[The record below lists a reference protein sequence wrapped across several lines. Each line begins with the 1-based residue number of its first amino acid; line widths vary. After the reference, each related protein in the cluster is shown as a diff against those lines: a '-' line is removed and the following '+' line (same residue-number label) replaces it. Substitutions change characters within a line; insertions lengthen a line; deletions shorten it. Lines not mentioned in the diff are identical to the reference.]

1 MYDSKTKLSD
11 LVDIVKGEVDIEP
24 AISEGACAR
33 WVSSLEQQLYTD
45 IVSFYR
51 PFDVTLVTEDD
62 VSGFALSS
70 IDTVTGEDE
79 IRFDD
84 IVKLYDNGHE
94 AVKCGAIA
102 AYQFEDE
109 KSIYW
114 QEGEMVRVSFTSGG
128 DKAHIIARIRPAIK
142 TKDDSSDT
150 VKVPYEWLDMVLA
163 KIRGEAYK
171 LAGDDA
177 QAAKWLGDFN
187 AQLESFKAW
196 VSLRQRW
203 YGE

>member
-1 MYDSKTKLSD
+1 MYDSKIKLSD
-11 LVDIVKGEVDIEP
+11 LVDIVKGEVDIAP
-24 AISEGACAR
+24 AISEGSCAR

-45 IVSFYR
+45 IIGFFRSYDR
-51 PFDVTLVTEDD
+51 PIESGGFDITTIPAA
-62 VSGFALSS
+62 S
-70 IDTVTGEDE
+70 GEDE
-79 IRFDD
+79 VRFDD
-84 IVKLYDNGHE
+84 IVKLYDDGHE
-94 AVKCGAIA
+94 AVRCGTIA
-102 AYQFEDE
+102 AYQFKDE

-114 QEGEMVRVSFTSGG
+114 QEGQRVNVKFMSGG
-128 DKAHIIARIRPAIK
+128 SLAHIIVRVRPAIK

-150 VKVPYEWLDMVLA
+150 VKVPYEWTDMVLA

-187 AQLESFKAW
+187 AQLESFKLW
-196 VSLRQRW
+196 VAERQKW

>member
-24 AISEGACAR
+24 AIRDGACAR

-45 IVSFYR
+45 IIGFFRSYDR
-51 PFDVTLVTEDD
+51 PIESGGFDISTIPAA
-62 VSGFALSS
+62 S
-70 IDTVTGEDE
+70 GEDE
-79 IRFDD
+79 VRFDD
-84 IVKLYDNGHE
+84 IVKLYDDGHE
-94 AVKCGAIA
+94 AVRCGTIA

-114 QEGEMVRVSFTSGG
+114 QEGQRVNVRFMSGG
-128 DKAHIIARIRPAIK
+128 SLAHIIVRVRPAIK

-163 KIRGEAYK
+163 KIRGEEYK

>member
-1 MYDSKTKLSD
+1 MYDSKMKLST
-11 LVDIVKGEVDIEP
+11 LVDIVKGEVDIAP
-24 AISEGACAR
+24 AVSEGACAR

-45 IVSFYR
+45 IIGFFRSYDR
-51 PFDVTLVTEDD
+51 PIENGGFDIATIPAATDE
-62 VSGFALSS
+62 
-70 IDTVTGEDE
+70 GEDE
-79 IRFDD
+79 VRFDD
-84 IVKLYDNGHE
+84 IVKLYDDGHE
-94 AVKCGAIA
+94 AVRCGTIA

-114 QEGEMVRVSFTSGG
+114 QEGQRVNVRFMSGG
-128 DKAHIIARIRPAIK
+128 SSAHIIVRVRPAIK
-142 TKDDSSDT
+142 TKDDSTDT
-150 VKVPYEWLDMVLA
+150 VKVPFEWLDMVLA

-171 LAGDDA
+171 IAGDDT

-187 AQLESFKAW
+187 TQLESFKTW